1 MVLQAPDGC
10 ASPADFYTAIL
21 DQHFFWEQTWADE
34 DRMVLNLPSRPDDT
48 DGSVLSAQ
56 ASHGLVLDMITRS
69 V

>member
-1 MVLQAPDGC
+1 
-10 ASPADFYTAIL
+10 
-21 DQHFFWEQTWADE
+21 
-34 DRMVLNLPSRPDDT
+34 MVLNLPSRPGDT